1 MTVDLLCAIKSV
13 SLRRADFHM
22 RWYGNGYYRITDRW
36 VLASILAFT
45 RAAPLW
51 LIVCAAVI
59 CVSPQAAA
67 SNFRAAITTAAVML
81 PTGSCAPGRIIGTW
95 PRDALIKLSTQGQG
109 LLHLL
114 TAAAREAEIAW

>member
-1 MTVDLLCAIKSV
+1 MAVDLLFAIKRV

-36 VLASILAFT
+36 VLASILTFT

-51 LIVCAAVI
+51 LIVRAAVI
-59 CVSPQAAA
+59 CVSPQTAA
-67 SNFRAAITTAAVML
+67 SNFRAAITTAVVML
-81 PTGSCAPGRIIGTW
+81 PAGSCAPGRIVGTW
-95 PRDALIKLSTQGQG
+95 PRDALTMLAAQGQG

-114 TAAAREAEIAW
+114 TAAARDAEIVR

>member
-1 MTVDLLCAIKSV
+1 MAVDLLFAIKRV
-13 SLRRADFHM
+13 SLRRADFHI
-22 RWYGNGYYRITDRW
+22 RWYGNGYCWITGRW

-67 SNFRAAITTAAVML
+67 SNFRAPITTAVVML
-81 PTGSCAPGRIIGTW
+81 PAGSCAPGRIVGTW
-95 PRDALIKLSTQGQG
+95 PREALAMLAAQGQD
-109 LLHLL
+109 LLQVL
-114 TAAAREAEIAW
+114 AAATRDAEIAR

>member
-1 MTVDLLCAIKSV
+1 MAADLLFAIKSV
-13 SLRRADFHM
+13 SFRRADFHI
-22 RWYGNGYYRITDRW
+22 RWYGNGYCWITDRW

-67 SNFRAAITTAAVML
+67 SNFRAPITTAVVML
-81 PTGSCAPGRIIGTW
+81 PAGSCAPGRIVGTW
-95 PRDALIKLSTQGQG
+95 PREALAMLAAQGQG

-114 TAAAREAEIAW
+114 TAAARDAEIVR

>member
-1 MTVDLLCAIKSV
+1 MAADLLFAIKSV
-13 SLRRADFHM
+13 SLRRADFHI
-22 RWYGNGYYRITDRW
+22 RWYGNGYCWITGRW

-67 SNFRAAITTAAVML
+67 SNFRAPITTAVVML
-81 PTGSCAPGRIIGTW
+81 PAGSCAPGRIVGTW
-95 PRDALIKLSTQGQG
+95 PREALAMLAAQGQD
-109 LLHLL
+109 LLQVL
-114 TAAAREAEIAW
+114 AAATRDAEIAR

>member
-22 RWYGNGYYRITDRW
+22 RWYGNGYYRIADRL
-36 VLASILAFT
+36 VFASILAFT

-51 LIVCAAVI
+51 LIVYAAVI
-59 CVSPQAAA
+59 CVSPLIAGL
-67 SNFRAAITTAAVML
+67 NFRANITTTAAML
-81 PTGSCAPGRIIGTW
+81 PTGSCAPGRIVGTW
-95 PRDALIKLSTQGQG
+95 PRDALAMLAAQGQG

-114 TAAAREAEIAW
+114 TAAARDAEIVR

>member
-1 MTVDLLCAIKSV
+1 MAADLLFAIKSV
-13 SLRRADFHM
+13 SLRRADFHI
-22 RWYGNGYYRITDRW
+22 RCYGNGYCWITGRW

-51 LIVCAAVI
+51 LIVRAAVI

-67 SNFRAAITTAAVML
+67 SNFRAPITTAVVML
-81 PTGSCAPGRIIGTW
+81 PAGSCAPGRIVGTW
-95 PRDALIKLSTQGQG
+95 PRAAFVILSAQGQG

-114 TAAAREAEIAW
+114 TAAARDAEIVR

>member
-22 RWYGNGYYRITDRW
+22 RWYGNGYYRIADRL
-36 VLASILAFT
+36 VFASILAFT

-51 LIVCAAVI
+51 LIVYAAVI
-59 CVSPQAAA
+59 CVSPQIAAL
-67 SNFRAAITTAAVML
+67 NFRASITTTAVML
-81 PTGSCAPGRIIGTW
+81 PTGSCAPGRIVGTW
-95 PRDALIKLSTQGQG
+95 PRDALVMLAAQGQG

-114 TAAAREAEIAW
+114 TAAARHAEIVR